1 MNSPGMNCP
10 CALGIFLHVWGI
22 FLNVLGIFLHILGIF
37 LNVFDVSPEKDMKSF
52 KAFQQ
57 TLTKLRCLK
66 KKGMSKGLS
75 CWPLTTVGDN
85 WQAIGPDLTAPKS
98 RILNLQNTKLELN
111 NWT

>member
-22 FLNVLGIFLHILGIF
+22 FLNVL
-37 LNVFDVSPEKDMKSF
+37 DVLERLIQEKDMKSF